1 MYTGIINNNKKYK
14 TKRTRLIDTVTP
26 NRHPHHFLFSLTPWC
41 PLFLSLSNDYFKTQ
55 SQRKD
60 SSVHCTP
67 DIHVAVGGKE
77 KKMQE
82 HKQ

>member
-1 MYTGIINNNKKYK
+1 MYTGIINNNKKK
-14 TKRTRLIDTVTP
+14 TKRMRLNGTVTP
-26 NRHPHHFLFSLTPWC
+26 NRHPRHFLLFLTPSC

-55 SQRKD
+55 SQRQD

-67 DIHVAVGGKE
+67 DIHVAVGGNK

-82 HKQ
+82 DKQ